1 MTYPKQQQQQQ
12 QLQSHYEAHSSES
25 YESAFFSE
33 TGSAYTTHLRQL
45 VVKRLGWVAEHSKTR
60 LLDIGGGTGNFTQL
74 LLEGNDFNAVVV
86 DPFLEP
92 TKTKTTTEKKRIQF
106 VKAPAE
112 EFMASPN
119 AWWRQEPYHQI
130 LLKEMVHHIDES
142 DRVSVFKGMREGL
155 ADEEDDDS
163 MPSILIVT
171 RPQMDIDYP
180 FWLGAR
186 KVWADHQPTPEALVR
201 DLKNA
206 GFGRVET
213 TVEAYPCRMPL
224 SRWLGMVKVRC
235 WSTFNHFTDEELERA
250 CEKIT
255 EEYANRIETDS
266 NGTKII
272 SFEDRLVFIEAGRVR
287 RD

>member
-33 TGSAYTTHLRQL
+33 TGSAYTTNLRQL
-45 VVKRLGWVAEHSKTR
+45 VAKRLGWVAGQSKTR

-74 LLEGNDFNAVVV
+74 LLEGNEINAVVV

-92 TKTKTTTEKKRIQF
+92 TTTKTTTEKKRIQF

-112 EFMASPN
+112 EFMASRKT
-119 AWWRQEPYHQI
+119 WWRQEPYHQI
-130 LLKEMVHHIDES
+130 LLKEMVHHIEES
-142 DRVSVFKGMREGL
+142 NRVSVFKGMYEGL
-155 ADEEDDDS
+155 AEEDDDS
-163 MPSILIVT
+163 MPSILIIT

-180 FWLGAR
+180 FWDDAR
-186 KVWADHQPTPEALVR
+186 KVWAHHQPCREALIR
-201 DLKNA
+201 DLKKA
-206 GFGRVET
+206 GFGWVET
-213 TVEAYPCRMPL
+213 SVEAYLCRMPL
-224 SRWLGMVKVRC
+224 SQWLDMVKVRC
-235 WSTFNHFTDEELERA
+235 WSTFNHFTDAELERA

-266 NGTKII
+266 DGTKII
-272 SFEDRLVFIEAGRVR
+272 SFEDRLVFIEARRVR